1 MDAVVFDL
9 ETTFTYE
16 KGQTPE
22 IIEIG
27 ARKINLSDPQSAQM
41 QTFQCYT
48 HPEIRG
54 KIGLRTRKFI
64 GMKEADLQRVVPFQ
78 QGIRQFIDWL
88 GDDYY
93 LCSWGGD
100 DRLLFVEHCAR
111 YGISLNW
118 LKNYNDIQPA
128 ISQYLSGR
136 TQMKLKDAVLQSGL
150 EVQGRLH
157 SARSDAINTANLLLK
172 HRSYVQL
179 DRNTPEENY
188 SMSCALYWKCRRC
201 SKEKYYT
208 AFSGSKRFC
217 LECAASKQEVQ
228 STSLV
233 RE

>member
-27 ARKINLSDPQSAQM
+27 ARKINLSDPQSTQLN
-41 QTFQCYT
+41 TFQCYT
-48 HPEIRG
+48 HPELRG
-54 KIGLRTRKFI
+54 RIGLRTRKFI
-64 GMKEADLQRVVPFQ
+64 GMKEADLERVVPFA
-78 QGIRQFIDWL
+78 QGIRQFIEWL
-88 GDDYY
+88 GNDYY

-100 DRLLFVEHCAR
+100 DRLLFIEHCAR

-128 ISQYLSGR
+128 ISQLLGGR
-136 TQMKLKDAVLQSGL
+136 PQMKLKDAVVQSGL

-157 SARSDAINTANLLLK
+157 SALTDAINTANLLIK
-172 HRSYVQL
+172 HRAAVQL
-179 DRNTPEENY
+179 EKNTPQENY
-188 SMSCALYWKCRRC
+188 SMSCALYWTCRKCA
-201 SKEKYYT
+201 KEKHYT

-217 LECAASKQEVQ
+217 QECATGKQEAGR
-228 STSLV
+228 TSAP
-233 RE
+233 RQ